1 MTTKPTTD
9 SDFDF
14 APGNLVALRSA
25 TFRTR
30 AETPGIC
37 VRIDDRQGA
46 KTLEVLF
53 SSGTLERFSLREAD
67 WYLDPL
73 GATAS
78 PLESHLDAD
87 RTALMLAYLEG
98 KFDPQFESA
107 RRIRAERISFA
118 YELEAVLAASG

>member
-1 MTTKPTTD
+1 MTTKPRTD
-9 SDFDF
+9 SDF

-37 VRIDDRQGA
+37 VRIDERQA
-46 KTLEVLF
+46 TKMLEVLF
-53 SSGTLERFSLREAD
+53 ASGTLERFSLREAD

-73 GATAS
+73 GAAVS
-78 PLESHLDAD
+78 PPESCLDAD
-87 RTALMLAYLEG
+87 RTTLMLAYLEG
-98 KFDPQFESA
+98 RFDPQFESA
-107 RRIRAERISFA
+107 RRIRAERISYA